1 MNSVK
6 RIFAEMT
13 AAASIG
19 MFSMAAVSA
28 SAEETTTAETT
39 TVTAVTTTVENGSG
53 ENADTTTTTDVSG
66 GSTTS
71 ETTTTTAPAIKFN
84 TCLLVN
90 GIEDTNK
97 GEPVLVE
104 KNGEYTVSYKF
115 ASADE
120 LESLVLDASFKAD
133 EYESVKITVKK
144 VEFGTDDDKKEIKL
158 AKDTVDFDTTVIDGH
173 SVVIILGK
181 AATEDQQ
188 LGFAEGET
196 ITPEADKSVYV
207 TFSVEGLQESADTTT
222 TSTTTKTN
230 SKVYSYGNNSNNNS
244 NRTNTV
250 AQTADT
256 GVVAVVVTAT
266 AAAAAAAWP
275 WTIRRKR
282 K

>member
-1 MNSVK
+1 MNNVK
-6 RIFAEMT
+6 RIFAAMT

-19 MFSMAAVSA
+19 VFSMAAVSA

-39 TVTAVTTTVENGSG
+39 AVTTVTTTAYGTG
-53 ENADTTTTTDVSG
+53 ENTDTTTTTDVSG
-66 GSTTS
+66 ESTTS
-71 ETTTTTAPAIKFN
+71 ETTTTTAPSIKFN

-90 GIEDTNK
+90 GIEDENK
-97 GEPVLVE
+97 GEAVLVE
-104 KNGEYTVSYKF
+104 KNGEYTASYKF

-144 VEFGTDDDKKEIKL
+144 VEFGTDDDKKEVKL
-158 AKDTVDFDTTVIDGH
+158 AKETVDFDTTVIDGH
-173 SVVIILGK
+173 SVIIILGK
-181 AATEDQQ
+181 AAGEDQQ

-196 ITPEADKSVYV
+196 ITPEADKSIYV
-207 TFSVEGLQESADTTT
+207 TFSVEGLQESTDSTTT
-222 TSTTTKTN
+222 TTTTKTN

-250 AQTADT
+250 AQTADA

-266 AAAAAAAWP
+266 AAAAAAACAM
-275 WTIRRKR
+275 TVRRK
-282 K
+282 KK